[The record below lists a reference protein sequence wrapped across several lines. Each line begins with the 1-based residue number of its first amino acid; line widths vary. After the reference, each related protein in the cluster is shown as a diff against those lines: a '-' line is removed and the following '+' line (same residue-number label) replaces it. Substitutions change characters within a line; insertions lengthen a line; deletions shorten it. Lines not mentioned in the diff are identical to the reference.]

1 MTAKPPLQEVGGAV
15 AFLVGDCMVMFSV
28 VALTVMQGTS
38 IAQNMTTN
46 EMTNAFKY
54 KYLQDDKGNIRNPF
68 NRGCYKN
75 CNDFCFATE
84 AELREREP
92 LLLEEGTLNPPAGQD
107 MGGGAHTHSH
117 GGKPCCAHH

>member
-28 VALTVMQGTS
+28 LALTVMQGTS

-54 KYLQDDKGNIRNPF
+54 KYLQDDKVTTHPQLGPW
-68 NRGCYKN
+68 
-75 CNDFCFATE
+75 T
-84 AELREREP
+84 LRP
-92 LLLEEGTLNPPAGQD
+92 TPYTLSSLQEQQL
-107 MGGGAHTHSH
+107 
-117 GGKPCCAHH
+117 